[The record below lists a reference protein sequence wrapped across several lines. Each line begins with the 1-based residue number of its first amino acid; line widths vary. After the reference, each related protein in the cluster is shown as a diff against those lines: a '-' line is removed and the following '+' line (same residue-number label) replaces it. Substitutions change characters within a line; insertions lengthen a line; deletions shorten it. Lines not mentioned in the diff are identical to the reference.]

1 MKEIFFLFVCFFV
14 LFFLLHHSLK
24 VRATKKKNEK
34 GRKINPYSSSSRS
47 TVGCFIT
54 PKPSGVKLSYNGCPS
69 RGTEYDD
76 ISCNDQKKITSQLV
90 YIHSGSSLQNL
101 VTGGSG

>member
-1 MKEIFFLFVCFFV
+1 MINERDIFFVCLFFCFV
-14 LFFLLHHSLK
+14 LFFLFHHSLK
-24 VRATKKKNEK
+24 VRATKKKKNEK

-69 RGTEYDD
+69 KGTEYDD
-76 ISCNDQKKITSQLV
+76 ISCNDQKKITPQLV
-90 YIHSGSSLQNL
+90 
-101 VTGGSG
+101 

>member
-1 MKEIFFLFVCFFV
+1 MINEREIFFVCFFFV

-24 VRATKKKNEK
+24 VRATKKKKNEK

-76 ISCNDQKKITSQLV
+76 ISCNDQKK
-90 YIHSGSSLQNL
+90 
-101 VTGGSG
+101 

>member
-1 MKEIFFLFVCFFV
+1 MINERDIFLFVCFFV
-14 LFFLLHHSLK
+14 LFFLFHHSLK

-47 TVGCFIT
+47 TVGCFTT

-76 ISCNDQKKITSQLV
+76 ISCNDQKKITP
-90 YIHSGSSLQNL
+90 
-101 VTGGSG
+101 

>member
-1 MKEIFFLFVCFFV
+1 MINERDIFLFVCFFV
-14 LFFLLHHSLK
+14 LFFLFHHSLK

-34 GRKINPYSSSSRS
+34 GRKINPYSSSSWS

-76 ISCNDQKKITSQLV
+76 ISCNDQKKITPQLV
-90 YIHSGSSLQNL
+90 
-101 VTGGSG
+101 